1 MKKILVSSVYDGA
14 NEIDE
19 VGLEEF
25 VEWVGDRIDRGLEYE
40 FDLEMFEKYFPYI
53 KNVDMLER
61 CIDEENEEGSSDNWD
76 NVIFEEGV

>member
-1 MKKILVSSVYDGA
+1 M
-14 NEIDE
+14 
-19 VGLEEF
+19 EERFNKF

-61 CIDEENEEGSSDNWD
+61 CIDEENEEGFSENWD
-76 NVIFEEGV
+76 NIVFVEGV

>member
-1 MKKILVSSVYDGA
+1 MKKILVISVYDGA